1 MTSDDQT
8 PPPPSATVDAVAQWF
23 AALHADLEGM
33 NRDIEVILSAASDP
47 TADVA
52 RLAKAG
58 RDGIK
63 DRVRVLLG
71 ERPRVNGAG
80 LIFSR
85 SARGEGKGVTEW
97 WVRDGDSDVTRY
109 QFGVNPGGQRFYDYE
124 TLEWFTVSFT
134 SGRPWV
140 TGPYIDYLGV
150 EEYIVTATVRAEVH
164 GRAVGVTGLDMT
176 IAELERE
183 LLPLLRLARRP
194 SALLNPHGGVL
205 VSSTSSLATGDLMTE
220 LPAGFRRLPIPAMG
234 ATLSLIVADDPAARR

>member
-8 PPPPSATVDAVAQWF
+8 PPATAAVDAIAQWF
-23 AALHADLEGM
+23 TALYADLQAV
-33 NRDIEVILSAASDP
+33 NRDIGAILASASDA

-71 ERPRVNGAG
+71 QRPRVNGAG

-85 SARGEGKGVTEW
+85 SARGEGRGVTEW
-97 WVRDGDSDVTRY
+97 WVRDGEGDVTRY

-124 TLEWFTVSFT
+124 TLEWFTVSFST
-134 SGRPWV
+134 GRPWL

-176 IAELERE
+176 VAELERE
-183 LLPLLRLARRP
+183 LLPLLRLAQGP
-194 SALLNPHGGVL
+194 TALLNAHGGVL
-205 VSSTSSLATGDLMTE
+205 VSSTSRLAPGDLVTAP
-220 LPAGFRRLPIPAMG
+220 PAGFSRVPIPCADT
-234 ATLSLIVADDPAARR
+234 TLSMLVAENDADAR

>member
-1 MTSDDQT
+1 MTSVDQI
-8 PPPPSATVDAVAQWF
+8 PLASPALDAVARWF
-23 AALHADLEGM
+23 TVLYSDLAST
-33 NRDIEVILSAASDP
+33 NRDIEGILATASDP
-47 TADVA
+47 SADVA

-63 DRVRVLLG
+63 DRVRVLLA

-97 WVRDGDSDVTRY
+97 WVRDGDGDVTRF

-134 SGRPWV
+134 TGRPWL

-176 IAELERE
+176 VAELERE
-183 LLPLLRLARRP
+183 LLPLLRLERRP

-205 VSSTSSLATGDLMTE
+205 VSSTSRFAPGDLLTAPPE
-220 LPAGFRRLPIPAMG
+220 GFTRVPLPAVD
-234 ATLSLIVADDPAARR
+234 ATLSLLVADEPIDPR

>member
-1 MTSDDQT
+1 MTSDED
-8 PPPPSATVDAVAQWF
+8 AAAAVDAVAQWI
-23 AALHADLEGM
+23 AELHLELEGM
-33 NRDIEVILSAASDP
+33 NRDIEAILATASDP

-63 DRVRVLLG
+63 DRVRVLLRG
-71 ERPRVNGAG
+71 RPRVNGAG

-85 SARGEGKGVTEW
+85 SARGEAKGVTEW
-97 WVRDGDSDVTRY
+97 WVRDGDAGVSRY
-109 QFGVNPGGQRFYDYE
+109 QFGVNPGSQRFYDYE

-134 SGRPWV
+134 TGRPWL

-150 EEYIVTATVRAEVH
+150 EEYIVTATVRATVH

-176 IAELERE
+176 VADLERE

-194 SALLNPHGGVL
+194 SALLNAHGGVV
-205 VSSTSSLATGDLMTE
+205 VSSTSRFASGDLVTV
-220 LPAGFRRLPIPAMG
+220 PPPGFTRVPVPAMD
-234 ATLSLIVADDPAARR
+234 ASLSLLVADEPVGAR